1 MHGEGVLRMR
11 RSEYQGTF
19 ENGAMSGVGMRKWA
33 DGCVLDSSSLVSS
46 TARACGSPPRVSS
59 TRAPSRNLREG
70 HGTFL
75 TSSGDRYEGEFHAHH
90 MAGEGSMA
98 YTDGSKYEG
107 EWVKSQRAGNGRQE
121 WPAGDEYEGVWVADK
136 PHGSGL
142 LKHPDGY
149 ARDGDWVEGEP
160 TTTASR
166 VVLAPWTPPPTDL
179 VLSDL
184 VVASPAPGEEA
195 ATPAAEGG
203 EGEGEG
209 AAAAAAAAP
218 DLRSLSLRVSVA
230 GLDDDAAPISATSA
244 LVAVDSPMT
253 ACAPADALCLA
264 LPEGLAR
271 PLTLRFALCDAE
283 GVVVAEAAEQV
294 LAHDAADRLVGALT
308 AVGLAAPSDDSKDGG
323 TAVATLH
330 AVRGGGVATAAR
342 PGGYGGAD
350 GRGGGCGGARG
361 GASRRRLRA
370 AARVACA
377 CAPSSSPP
385 RLRTR
390 WPRRSRRRRPRAR
403 AARVRSRSQS
413 RRGRRSSCT
422 LSRAGGRA
430 LRVTLTLPDDVA
442 QQRIEAAEAAHAQA
456 VADWEAAQAE
466 AAVAHAEARQRA
478 RRAKAVA
485 RRRRRRRG
493 APPPAPPPPA
503 SEWDLGTI
511 LTVDGRW
518 LARGLVVPDD
528 VPTGPATLH
537 VSEAT
542 PPVSLFTLPALAPL
556 ELSVSLLEKPP
567 PPPEDGEEPP
577 PPPAA
582 KGKK

>member
-1 MHGEGVLRMR
+1 
-11 RSEYQGTF
+11 
-19 ENGAMSGVGMRKWA
+19 
-33 DGCVLDSSSLVSS
+33 
-46 TARACGSPPRVSS
+46 
-59 TRAPSRNLREG
+59 
-70 HGTFL
+70 
-75 TSSGDRYEGEFHAHH
+75 
-90 MAGEGSMA
+90 MAGEGSIA

-203 EGEGEG
+203 EGEGER
-209 AAAAAAAAP
+209 AAAAAAAP

-330 AVRGGGVATAAR
+330 AQYAAEESPPPLDPEDMAAPTDEEAVAAVLAEALPAGGFVPPLAGVCVRAVELAAPPADEVAEEPPPPPPKGKGGK
-342 PGGYGGAD
+342 GAEPEPEPA
-350 GRGGGCGGARG
+350 GPTIE
-361 GASRRRLRA
+361 LYP
-370 AARVACA
+370 VACE
-377 CAPSSSPP
+377 S
-385 RLRTR
+385 
-390 WPRRSRRRRPRAR
+390 
-403 AARVRSRSQS
+403 
-413 RRGRRSSCT
+413 
-422 LSRAGGRA
+422 GRA
-430 LRVTLTLPDDVA
+430 LRVTLSLPDDVA

-466 AAVAHAEARQRA
+466 AAVAHAEGAAEGAAGEGGGEEEAAAPRGAAARATAARERVGSRDDPHRGRPMARPRPRRA
-478 RRAKAVA
+478 RRCAHGSRHPPRERGDAPRLSLHAA
-485 RRRRRRRG
+485 R
-493 APPPAPPPPA
+493 
-503 SEWDLGTI
+503 
-511 LTVDGRW
+511 
-518 LARGLVVPDD
+518 AR
-528 VPTGPATLH
+528 
-537 VSEAT
+537 
-542 PPVSLFTLPALAPL
+542 
-556 ELSVSLLEKPP
+556 
-567 PPPEDGEEPP
+567 
-577 PPPAA
+577 AA
-582 KGKK
+582 